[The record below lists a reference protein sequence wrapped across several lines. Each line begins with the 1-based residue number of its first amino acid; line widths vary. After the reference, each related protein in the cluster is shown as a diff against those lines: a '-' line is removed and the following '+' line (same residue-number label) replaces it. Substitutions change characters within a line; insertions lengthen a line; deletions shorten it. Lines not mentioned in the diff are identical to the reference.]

1 MNACFCGVR
10 FSFSIPSQ
18 EIGMGKRLSE
28 IVSKVG
34 LKLDESHLYSRR
46 VCWLLLIAMNTCCES
61 VWSGLPRSVLAASK
75 CFD

>member
-1 MNACFCGVR
+1 
-10 FSFSIPSQ
+10 
-18 EIGMGKRLSE
+18 MGKRLSE